1 MFVRFYFLVAPKDLR
16 LTSEFSGN
24 LYGFP
29 IFLIKFVFV
38 LLLREGL
45 SGKGIRL
52 YAQVFVLDIVGSHVY
67 GFSVAEG
74 SVLFPFRCVCVFP

>member
-1 MFVRFYFLVAPKDLR
+1 MC
-16 LTSEFSGN
+16 EFSGN

-52 YAQVFVLDIVGSHVY
+52 YAQVFVLDIVGCHVY

-74 SVLFPFRCVCVFP
+74 SVLFPFGCVCVFP

>member
-1 MFVRFYFLVAPKDLR
+1 M
-16 LTSEFSGN
+16 SEFSRN

-52 YAQVFVLDIVGSHVY
+52 YAQVFVLDIVGCHVY
-67 GFSVAEG
+67 GFPVAKG
-74 SVLFPFRCVCVFP
+74 GILFPFGCVCMFP